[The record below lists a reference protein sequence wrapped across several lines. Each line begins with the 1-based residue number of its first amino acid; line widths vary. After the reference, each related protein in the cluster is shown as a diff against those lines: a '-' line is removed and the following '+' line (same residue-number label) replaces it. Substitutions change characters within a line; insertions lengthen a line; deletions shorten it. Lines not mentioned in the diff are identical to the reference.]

1 MKVSLSGGA
10 YQARSVISSAQSQ
23 INLYSE
29 TVPQD
34 QGEPSRFALYPMPG
48 LTLMGQAPRFPFR
61 GGKTCSDNTTYA
73 VFGNGVYILG
83 LASPGVLTSG
93 VVCIHI
99 GDIVGPGAA
108 LTTPVSMAEFHS
120 ATLIGTGQLVIVD
133 GTSVGWHVTLGTG
146 VFTQIVDPNFLGGTA
161 VDYIDTYFVSNVPGT
176 QQFQAGNSLSLT
188 WDPLFVAAKVS
199 SGDLLQ
205 TLIVAKREIWL
216 FGTTTS
222 EVWYNTGAADFPFE
236 EMQGVFID
244 HGCAAPYSVAEIDNK
259 VYWLSQDR
267 RGSSMVLSGSGYKT
281 ERISTFAM
289 ETEMAN
295 VSPYRQRTGRRCGGL
310 HIPAERSSVLCSVL
324 PGAGC
329 DLGLR
334 ISHRA
339 LEPMDE
345 REQRAELDH
354 ASPRGAADIPG
365 VRVRCG
371 CLIAG
376 DYFNGN
382 IYLVDP
388 AAFTDWGQPIMRQR
402 AFPHLLNDGNRQ
414 FYWQLIADM
423 EVGTAPPGATDTN
436 VLLDWSD
443 DRGQTFGNPVPQSI
457 GNNGQFLTSMQ
468 WQRLGMA
475 RDRVFRLTWTCPF
488 KTALHGCVDRSGA
501 IGRLMATNPI
511 GIPGVPG
518 QAIADPASGDVQPA
532 WRSFF
537 VMLSRLTSV
546 ANAMLGVSAASVP
559 NNPRQ
564 RYRCWSMPRE

>member
-1 MKVSLSGGA
+1 MARLQLTGGA
-10 YQARSVISSAQSQ
+10 YQARSVIASAQSS
-23 INLYSE
+23 INLYAE
-29 TVPQD
+29 PMPQD
-34 QGEPSRFALYPMPG
+34 QGEPARYAYYPTPG
-48 LTLMGQAPRFPFR
+48 LTLMGQAPRAPFR

-133 GTSVGWHVTLGTG
+133 GTPVGWNVTLGTG
-146 VFTQIVDPNFLGGTA
+146 VFTQIADPNFLGGTA

-244 HGCAAPYSVAEIDNK
+244 HGCAAKYSVAEIDNV
-259 VYWLSQDR
+259 VYWLSKDR
-267 RGSSMVLSGSGYKT
+267 RGSSIVLKGSGYKT
-281 ERISTFAM
+281 DRISTFAM
-289 ETEMAN
+289 ETEIAGYTKTGSAQINDAEGYTFQQNGHLFYVLSFPGQDATWVYDISSGLWHRWMSVDN
-295 VSPYRQRTGRRCGGL
+295 V
-310 HIPAERSSVLCSVL
+310 
-324 PGAGC
+324 GAGTTH
-329 DLGLR
+329 R
-334 ISHRA
+334 HRA
-339 LEPMDE
+339 RQIFPAFSNPD
-345 REQRAELDH
+345 
-354 ASPRGAADIPG
+354 G
-365 VRVRCG
+365 V
-371 CLIAG
+371 LLAG

-382 IYLVDP
+382 VYMVDP
-388 AAFTDWGQPIMRQR
+388 AAFTDWGQSIMRQR

-423 EVGTAPPGATDTN
+423 EVGNAPPGATDTN

-443 DRGQTFGNPVPQSI
+443 DRGQTFGNPVSQSI

-488 KTALHGCVDRSGA
+488 KTALQGCWIEVEPSEG
-501 IGRLMATNPI
+501 
-511 GIPGVPG
+511 
-518 QAIADPASGDVQPA
+518 
-532 WRSFF
+532 
-537 VMLSRLTSV
+537 
-546 ANAMLGVSAASVP
+546 
-559 NNPRQ
+559 
-564 RYRCWSMPRE
+564 